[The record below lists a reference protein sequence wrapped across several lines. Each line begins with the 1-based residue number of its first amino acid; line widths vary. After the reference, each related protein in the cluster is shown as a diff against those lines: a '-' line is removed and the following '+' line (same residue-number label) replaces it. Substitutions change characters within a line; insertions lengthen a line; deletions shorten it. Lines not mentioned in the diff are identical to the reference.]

1 MGNGSNYTWDGT
13 ASGEAPKVSMTFRH
27 MLSKLT
33 FTFKTKMANT
43 YTVAVN
49 NLRIESAT
57 TKSTGTYHKANE
69 GTITWSTD
77 QLSNTTGTYTFDN
90 ITDVTADAANEQGYF
105 SQTCAPLFVIPQTC
119 GTLSVQFTAV
129 VKNAA
134 QETIGQQD
142 FSATLSY
149 NPSNSETSL
158 QKNTWTAGYYYNYTA
173 ELKMED
179 INTDPNA
186 KPIKFDVTVDKW
198 KDTTPGDD
206 LNLTDKRT
214 KRLPYQPIRFREL
227 RDPLP

>member
-1 MGNGSNYTWDGT
+1 
-13 ASGEAPKVSMTFRH
+13 

-57 TKSTGTYHKANE
+57 TKSTERTTRPTKAQSR
-69 GTITWSTD
+69 GVLTSSQTLRHIHFRQHHRRD
-77 QLSNTTGTYTFDN
+77 C
-90 ITDVTADAANEQGYF
+90 DAANEQGYF

-206 LNLTDKRT
+206 LNLTDK
-214 KRLPYQPIRFREL
+214 KN
-227 RDPLP
+227 

>member
-1 MGNGSNYTWDGT
+1 MY
-13 ASGEAPKVSMTFRH
+13 KR
-27 MLSKLT
+27 
-33 FTFKTKMANT
+33 
-43 YTVAVN
+43 
-49 NLRIESAT
+49 
-57 TKSTGTYHKANE
+57 
-69 GTITWSTD
+69 
-77 QLSNTTGTYTFDN
+77 Q
-90 ITDVTADAANEQGYF
+90 ANEQGYF

-206 LNLTDKRT
+206 LNLTDK
-214 KRLPYQPIRFREL
+214 KN
-227 RDPLP
+227 

>member
-1 MGNGSNYTWDGT
+1 M
-13 ASGEAPKVSMTFRH
+13 
-27 MLSKLT
+27 
-33 FTFKTKMANT
+33 
-43 YTVAVN
+43 
-49 NLRIESAT
+49 
-57 TKSTGTYHKANE
+57 
-69 GTITWSTD
+69 
-77 QLSNTTGTYTFDN
+77 
-90 ITDVTADAANEQGYF
+90 
-105 SQTCAPLFVIPQTC
+105 
-119 GTLSVQFTAV
+119 
-129 VKNAA
+129 
-134 QETIGQQD
+134 
-142 FSATLSY
+142 SY